1 MTLLPE
7 ALPDGRRGRLLALGL
22 AALAFAALW
31 LTIIAPLLDWYS
43 ARAERLDERRVL
55 LANIG
60 ALAGTLPALR
70 QTAHERRA
78 DGPDRAALLDGESD
92 AIASATLQGMV
103 QQMAGAVSVTLR
115 SAEMV
120 PAEQHGQ
127 YRRVGVRVS
136 LIADWPVIVGLLQS
150 IKSSHV
156 QLLVD
161 DLQLHAVTQTDR
173 SSSAA
178 NPQIDTQLT
187 VLGFRAGHETATSSA
202 SAKKHGKAASPLDV
216 ELTGHASVAA
226 GSQ

>member
-7 ALPDGRRGRLLALGL
+7 ELPDGRRGRLLALGL
-22 AALAFAALW
+22 AAVALAVLW
-31 LTIIAPLLDWYS
+31 LTIITPLLDWYS
-43 ARAERLDERRVL
+43 ARAERLSERRVL
-55 LANIG
+55 LANIS

-70 QTAHERRA
+70 RAAHERRT

-92 AIASATLQGMV
+92 AIASATLQGML

-115 SAEMV
+115 SAEML

-127 YRRVGVRVS
+127 YRRVGVRLS
-136 LIADWPVIVGLLQS
+136 LNADWPVVVDLLQS

-161 DLQLHAVTQTDR
+161 DLQLHAVAQADR
-173 SSSAA
+173 SSAA
-178 NPQIDTQLT
+178 ADPQIDTQLT
-187 VLGFRAGHETATSSA
+187 VLGFRAGHETGTSSA
-202 SAKKHGKAASPLDV
+202 SVHKHGKAASPPDI
-216 ELTGHASVAA
+216 ELTGHASAAA